1 MFAVRGPFLSA
12 GRVLSVGTWNVYEN
26 KQDPNRIFELTWNV
40 TENKRVVESAGI
52 NRLGVADE
60 RAAQERISDPP

>member
-1 MFAVRGPFLSA
+1 MFMKTNEIV
-12 GRVLSVGTWNVYEN
+12 
-26 KQDPNRIFELTWNV
+26 ELTWNV
-40 TENKRVVESAGI
+40 LENKRVVESAGI